1 MCFARQVS
9 TTQRI
14 ENELSQVAPRLRH
27 ARQKKGITLEE
38 LAAETG
44 ISKSTLSRLESG
56 QRRPSLELLLP
67 VVAALGVPF
76 DEIVHSPRVEDPRV
90 TQRSTRTDG
99 RILTR
104 LSASSGEPQAFKITI
119 PATEREPVLRTHP
132 GYEWIYVLDG
142 RLRLVLGDHD
152 IVMGPGEVAEFD
164 TKNPHWFGSTGAA
177 TVEILS
183 LFGKHG
189 ERMHVRARTHP
200 VSS

>member
-1 MCFARQVS
+1 MS

-38 LAAETG
+38 LAVETG

-76 DEIVHSPRVEDPRV
+76 DEIVRSPRIEDPRV
-90 TQRSTRTDG
+90 TQRETRTEG

-104 LSASSGEPQAFKITI
+104 LSASRGEPQAFKITI

-142 RLRLVLGDHD
+142 RLRLILGDHD

-164 TKNPHWFGSTGAA
+164 TKNPHWFGSTGTAP
-177 TVEILS
+177 VEIVS

-189 ERMHVRARTHP
+189 ERMHVRARTRP
-200 VSS
+200 ASES

>member
-1 MCFARQVS
+1 MS

-27 ARQKKGITLEE
+27 ARQKKGISLEE
-38 LAAETG
+38 LAVETG

-76 DEIVHSPRVEDPRV
+76 DEIVRSPRIEDPRV
-90 TQRSTRTDG
+90 TPRETRTDG

-104 LSASSGEPQAFKITI
+104 LSASRGEPQAFKITI

-142 RLRLVLGDHD
+142 RLRLILGDHD

-164 TKNPHWFGSTGAA
+164 TKNPHWFGSTGTAP
-177 TVEILS
+177 VEIVS

-189 ERMHVRARTHP
+189 ERMHVRARTRP
-200 VSS
+200 ASA

>member
-76 DEIVHSPRVEDPRV
+76 DEIVRSPRVEDPRV

-142 RLRLVLGDHD
+142 RLRLILGDHD

-164 TKNPHWFGSTGAA
+164 TKNPHWFGSTGTAP
-177 TVEILS
+177 VEIVS

-189 ERMHVRARTHP
+189 ERMHVRARTRP

>member
-1 MCFARQVS
+1 MS

-76 DEIVHSPRVEDPRV
+76 DEIVRSPRIEDPRV
-90 TQRSTRTDG
+90 TQRETRADG

-104 LSASSGEPQAFKITI
+104 LSASRGEPQAFKITI

-142 RLRLVLGDHD
+142 RLRLLLGDHD

-164 TKNPHWFGSTGAA
+164 TKNPHWFGSTGTAP
-177 TVEILS
+177 VEIVS

-189 ERMHVRARTHP
+189 ERMHVRARTRP
-200 VSS
+200 TSA

>member
-1 MCFARQVS
+1 M
-9 TTQRI
+9 
-14 ENELSQVAPRLRH
+14 
-27 ARQKKGITLEE
+27 
-38 LAAETG
+38 ETG

-76 DEIVHSPRVEDPRV
+76 DEIVRSPRIEDPRV
-90 TQRSTRTDG
+90 TPRETRTDG

-104 LSASSGEPQAFKITI
+104 LSASRGEPQAFKITI

-142 RLRLVLGDHD
+142 RLRLILGDHD

-164 TKNPHWFGSTGAA
+164 TKNPHWFGSTGTAP
-177 TVEILS
+177 VEIVS

-189 ERMHVRARTHP
+189 ERMHVRARTRP
-200 VSS
+200 ASA